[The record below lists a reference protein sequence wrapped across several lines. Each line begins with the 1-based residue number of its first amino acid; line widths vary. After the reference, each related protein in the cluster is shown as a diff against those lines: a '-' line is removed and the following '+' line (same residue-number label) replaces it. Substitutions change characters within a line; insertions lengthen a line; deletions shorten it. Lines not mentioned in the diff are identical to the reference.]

1 MPPRPEPLRKCDHWL
16 SLAWWSFAGTP
27 FAAPCKC
34 SSSPGFQQDHSSDT
48 DTDTDTYG
56 FDTYGSYSIS
66 TAPYTLSLT
75 VSLAPAPDLS
85 LLTLAS
91 SPLP

>member
-1 MPPRPEPLRKCDHWL
+1 MDHL
-16 SLAWWSFAGTP
+16 SAAAWVHGCTP

-34 SSSPGFQQDHSSDT
+34 SSSPGFQKDHSSDT

-56 FDTYGSYSIS
+56 FDTYGCYSIP
-66 TAPYTLSLT
+66 TASYTLSLT

-85 LLTLAS
+85 LLT
-91 SPLP
+91 